1 MQSWEAHISADRM
14 KNQMPAADK
23 EKSSPTNR
31 RLGAR
36 RHLALAIAN
45 GIIFLSQTPALA
57 GDAYDDDQ
65 RAIEPELEDP
75 DTEESERAD
84 ESLRA
89 GGLEAPE
96 AMPEVEDS
104 RSEIEKNLEKAD
116 EKDSGRGLEFVWL
129 NGEIGFQLLSLTS
142 LSNNNLVPDRDSTF
156 SSSLE
161 LGAGAG
167 IRVLY
172 FTMGARFRYA
182 PGADYNLW
190 SLLGEAGLHIP
201 LGSFEPHV
209 VLGLGYSGVTA
220 FETGSGDLDPFG
232 GVALRLGGGL
242 EYYLSDSFSVGARMT
257 GEMLFL
263 KRPAAR
269 DSFCDSCGYLKE
281 GSGVGTGLQTSLLV
295 GLHF

>member
-1 MQSWEAHISADRM
+1 MLVADQERPRPS
-14 KNQMPAADK
+14 NA
-23 EKSSPTNR
+23 R
-31 RLGAR
+31 RLGAQSCLAPA
-36 RHLALAIAN
+36 LAL
-45 GIIFLSQTPALA
+45 GIVVLSQTPASA
-57 GDAYDDDQ
+57 GDAYDDDW
-65 RAIEPELEDP
+65 RAIEPEIEET
-75 DTEESERAD
+75 DTKESEGAD
-84 ESLRA
+84 ESLKA
-89 GGLEAPE
+89 GGLEAPD
-96 AMPEVEDS
+96 AMPEAEDS

-172 FTMGARFRYA
+172 FTLGARFRYA
-182 PGADYNLW
+182 PGADYNVW

-201 LGSFEPHV
+201 LGSFEPQV

-242 EYYLSDSFSVGARMT
+242 DYYLSDSFSVGARVT

-269 DSFCDSCGYLKE
+269 DSFCNSCGYLEE
-281 GSGVGTGLQTSLLV
+281 GSGAGTGLLTSLLV